1 MCYYSSKNQS
11 VLLTVCF
18 LLRLHDLN
26 SKPYGVNYV
35 ARYSLCL
42 REGIGSTFTQDVVGA
57 IHISAY
63 LASIF
68 AAVQAVSPSNPVPTK
83 EVLFF
88 VIGFVVWNRVKV
100 KKTGFTGLTLF
111 PYPPPNPPHNHP
123 SPVPLLDHP

>member
-1 MCYYSSKNQS
+1 MASLLIRLANQLKIVDFMSLFLYKNYLHIGLIKESVTNSSKKQS

-42 REGIGSTFTQDVVGA
+42 REGIGSTFTQDVEGA
-57 IHISAY
+57 IHINAY

-68 AAVQAVSPSNPVPTK
+68 AALQAASAHYPDPTID
-83 EVLFF
+83 VL
-88 VIGFVVWNRVKV
+88 
-100 KKTGFTGLTLF
+100 
-111 PYPPPNPPHNHP
+111 
-123 SPVPLLDHP
+123 